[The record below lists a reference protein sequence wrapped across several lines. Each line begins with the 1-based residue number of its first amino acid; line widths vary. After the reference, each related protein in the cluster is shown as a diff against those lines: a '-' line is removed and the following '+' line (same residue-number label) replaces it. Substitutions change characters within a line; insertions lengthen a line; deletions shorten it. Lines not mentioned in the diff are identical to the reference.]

1 MTEKTNQSVELRD
14 YQVDMLERLEK
25 AWKRNR
31 SVMVQMP
38 TGTGKTHLMAAAIR
52 REKGRVNSEKLA
64 PAEQGGMLVVT
75 HRREL
80 IEQISRTLDS
90 FGIEHGLIVSGRE
103 IDETKQVQVA
113 SIQTLARR
121 EQLSPPSRTEM
132 ERRAVANCSLFTLPF
147 SLIIIDEAHHALA
160 RTYRMLW
167 DKWPKA
173 RFLGLTATPCRLN
186 NAPFTDLFDTL
197 LQSWS
202 IQEFIDKGWLSD
214 FEYVSASP
222 DSEAMRRVR
231 SLRKRGADGDYQA
244 TELATVM
251 DVPESVEHLYRTY
264 RQFAY
269 GKKGIVYAINRE
281 HAGHIAT
288 YYNNMGVR
296 CAVIDS
302 KTPAEERRR
311 IIEEYKNKNKDNEAT
326 APPSSPEGD
335 TADPAHK
342 DKTIEAPSGA
352 VRGAS
357 ILVNVDIF
365 SEGFD
370 CPEVEFIQLA
380 RPTLSLS
387 KYLQQV
393 GRGMRVSPGKPHVL
407 ILDNVGLYQTFGLP
421 TEERD
426 WKKTFYGLST
436 GKGNAT
442 SGRYVVIDE
451 NSHDRELVNL
461 EMVRIKKGES
471 YRSLPQGIR
480 RISPVSY
487 LYYQELGLKRL

>member
-1 MTEKTNQSVELRD
+1 
-14 YQVDMLERLEK
+14 
-25 AWKRNR
+25 
-31 SVMVQMP
+31 
-38 TGTGKTHLMAAAIR
+38 
-52 REKGRVNSEKLA
+52 
-64 PAEQGGMLVVT
+64 
-75 HRREL
+75 
-80 IEQISRTLDS
+80 
-90 FGIEHGLIVSGRE
+90 
-103 IDETKQVQVA
+103 
-113 SIQTLARR
+113 
-121 EQLSPPSRTEM
+121 
-132 ERRAVANCSLFTLPF
+132 
-147 SLIIIDEAHHALA
+147 
-160 RTYRMLW
+160 
-167 DKWPKA
+167 
-173 RFLGLTATPCRLN
+173 
-186 NAPFTDLFDTL
+186 
-197 LQSWS
+197 
-202 IQEFIDKGWLSD
+202 
-214 FEYVSASP
+214 
-222 DSEAMRRVR
+222 MRRVR

-251 DVPESVEHLYRTY
+251 DVPESVKHLYRTY

-281 HAGHIAT
+281 HARHIAT

-302 KTPAEERRR
+302 KT
-311 IIEEYKNKNKDNEAT
+311 T

-335 TADPAHK
+335 TSDPAHK

-352 VRGAS
+352 VRGAF

-407 ILDNVGLYQTFGLP
+407 ILDNVGLYQAFGLP

-442 SGRYVVIDE
+442 GGRYVVIDE

-461 EMVRIKKGES
+461 EMVRIKKGGQKRAGLEIFLKDGRYGVMNNGRVS
-471 YRSLPQGIR
+471 CQPRFKEIVRLHDKGGFFAAGIYGGMLNNYYVEFASLIDRKGID
-480 RISPVSY
+480 
-487 LYYQELGLKRL
+487 

>member
-1 MTEKTNQSVELRD
+1 
-14 YQVDMLERLEK
+14 
-25 AWKRNR
+25 
-31 SVMVQMP
+31 
-38 TGTGKTHLMAAAIR
+38 
-52 REKGRVNSEKLA
+52 
-64 PAEQGGMLVVT
+64 
-75 HRREL
+75 
-80 IEQISRTLDS
+80 
-90 FGIEHGLIVSGRE
+90 
-103 IDETKQVQVA
+103 
-113 SIQTLARR
+113 
-121 EQLSPPSRTEM
+121 
-132 ERRAVANCSLFTLPF
+132 
-147 SLIIIDEAHHALA
+147 
-160 RTYRMLW
+160 
-167 DKWPKA
+167 
-173 RFLGLTATPCRLN
+173 
-186 NAPFTDLFDTL
+186 
-197 LQSWS
+197 
-202 IQEFIDKGWLSD
+202 
-214 FEYVSASP
+214 
-222 DSEAMRRVR
+222 
-231 SLRKRGADGDYQA
+231 
-244 TELATVM
+244 
-251 DVPESVEHLYRTY
+251 
-264 RQFAY
+264 
-269 GKKGIVYAINRE
+269 
-281 HAGHIAT
+281 
-288 YYNNMGVR
+288 MGVR

-311 IIEEYKNKNKDNEAT
+311 IIEEYKNKDKDNEAT

-335 TADPAHK
+335 TSDPAHK

-442 SGRYVVIDE
+442 GGRYVVIDE

-487 LYYQELGLKRL
+487 LYYQKLGLKRL